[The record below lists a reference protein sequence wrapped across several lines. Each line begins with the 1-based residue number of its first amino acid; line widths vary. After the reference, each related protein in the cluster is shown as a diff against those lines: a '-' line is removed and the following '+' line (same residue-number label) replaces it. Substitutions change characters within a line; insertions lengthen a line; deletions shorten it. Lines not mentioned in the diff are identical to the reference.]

1 MRGFEVD
8 DRDRARVRQ
17 HLPAELIALVDNAE
31 ANAQTKIDGIVNDFT
46 GRVRA
51 KIEELA
57 EHDFAAELQEA
68 VNKEQ
73 KALIDELSKSA
84 EGLAAKIK
92 AVEAARIDDETF
104 SKAVGALN
112 SAEQELQSELKKT
125 REGVAKL
132 GSTVGKTAKGV
143 ISKFLGGIFGSTRT
157 RRPSP

>member
-1 MRGFEVD
+1 MIDFGVD
-8 DRDRARVRQ
+8 PRDRAAVRK

-31 ANAQTKIDGIVNDFT
+31 SNAQTKIDGIVDDFT

-84 EGLAAKIK
+84 EGLAAKIDEINDM
-92 AVEAARIDDETF
+92 AQNAELANEEFQAAL
-104 SKAVGALN
+104 GQLALAQN
-112 SAEQELQSELKKT
+112 ALQTELEKT
-125 REGVAKL
+125 RKGVAKL

-143 ISKFLGGIFGSTRT
+143 ISKFLGGIF
-157 RRPSP
+157 